1 MRLKLVSLL
10 IILSGLSA
18 CSTTEKPTKN
28 SDSINSSANAL
39 QNQATS
45 ADAIYKLALNRT
57 GADKIQLLYSAR
69 DAAISEQSWP
79 LLENICNELEQTPSV
94 DKIQNRLYIAYA
106 QKQQNKNDQ
115 ALVILQSLDGQ
126 LKQPE
131 HFAWH
136 QYLTASIYASQNFP
150 KRAAPYFFRASE
162 TANKNSIEIP
172 TLQQTLWNNLT
183 KLSSYALE
191 RFNRGSVI
199 QQGWVNLALYHQV
212 YANSGVELDQAINNW
227 RRRYPSHPATAIL
240 PEQDETLTDLAPVN
254 IERLVVLIPQSGA
267 NERLGDALKAG
278 VLAALDNQNISETL
292 FIDENLTTEELTAQ
306 FTELNPDFVIG
317 PLLKAN
323 IDKLAQAKTL
333 IDTPTLHLNTFD
345 GERLSLQHY
354 FFALN
359 PEHEVQQA
367 LEHFLAKGYQKPMLL
382 APNNANGQRLIDYF
396 NIQWQRYSET
406 KPEVGFYNDNKDM
419 PNTITNLLE
428 VDKSKQRIKTVK
440 SLFRQEVESE
450 TRSRSDIDAIYIL
463 GDAVETRLIKP
474 YLDVNVS
481 TFAQRIPL
489 YASSK
494 SHSKQID
501 RTDKGDLEGLYFTEL
516 PWMLNSQIKQH
527 NLRNQYN
534 TLWPENAD
542 ISQRLFAMA
551 YDSVSVLND
560 IRQLSIMPGNK
571 FTGLSGKLS
580 VNTSGHIERTLDWA
594 QYKNRR
600 IKAVQL
606 ETKQPVPLFMQSA
619 NEANSTQTFN

>member
-1 MRLKLVSLL
+1 
-10 IILSGLSA
+10 LSGLSA

-28 SDSINSSANAL
+28 SDSINTSANAL

-162 TANKNSIEIP
+162 TANKNNIEIP
-172 TLQQTLWNNLT
+172 ALQSALWDNLT

-199 QQGWVNLALYHQV
+199 QQGWTNLALYHQV

-227 RRRYPSHPATAIL
+227 RRRYPGHPAVAIL
-240 PEQDETLTDLAPVN
+240 PEQDEALADLAPVN
-254 IERLVVLIPQSGA
+254 IERLAVLLPQSGA

-278 VLAALDNQNISETL
+278 ILAGLDKQTINDTV
-292 FIDENLTTEELTAQ
+292 FIDENLSTQVLSEQLSQ
-306 FTELNPDFVIG
+306 FNPDFVIG

-382 APNNANGQRLIDYF
+382 APNNANGQRLVDYF

-406 KPEVGFYNDNKDM
+406 KPQIGFYNDNKDM
-419 PNTITNLLE
+419 PNTITSLLE

-440 SLFRQEVESE
+440 SLFKQEVESE

-463 GDAVETRLIKP
+463 GDAIETRLIKP

-516 PWMLNSQIKQH
+516 PWMLNATVKQH

-551 YDSVSVLND
+551 YDAVSVLSD
-560 IRQLSIMPGNK
+560 IRQLSVMPGNK

-594 QYKNRR
+594 QYTNRR

-619 NEANSTQTFN
+619 NESNTLTFD

>member
-1 MRLKLVSLL
+1 VRLKLVSLL

-28 SDSINSSANAL
+28 SDSINTSANAL

-162 TANKNSIEIP
+162 TANKNNIEIP
-172 TLQQTLWNNLT
+172 ALQSALWDNLT

-199 QQGWVNLALYHQV
+199 QQGWTNLALYHQV

-227 RRRYPSHPATAIL
+227 RRRYPGHPAVAIL
-240 PEQDETLTDLAPVN
+240 PEQDEALADLAPVN
-254 IERLVVLIPQSGA
+254 IERLAVLLPQSGA

-278 VLAALDNQNISETL
+278 ILAGLDKQTISDTV
-292 FIDENLTTEELTAQ
+292 FIDENLATQVLSEQLSQ
-306 FTELNPDFVIG
+306 FNPDFVIG

-382 APNNANGQRLIDYF
+382 APNNANGQRLVDYF

-406 KPEVGFYNDNKDM
+406 KPQIGFYNDNKDM
-419 PNTITNLLE
+419 PNTITSLLE

-440 SLFRQEVESE
+440 SLFKQEVESE

-463 GDAVETRLIKP
+463 GDAIETRLIKP

-516 PWMLNSQIKQH
+516 PWMLNATVKQH

-534 TLWPENAD
+534 TLWPANAD

-551 YDSVSVLND
+551 YDAVSVLSD
-560 IRQLSIMPGNK
+560 IRQLSVMPGNK

-594 QYKNRR
+594 QYTNRR

-619 NEANSTQTFN
+619 NESNTLTFD

>member
-28 SDSINSSANAL
+28 SDSINTSANAL

-162 TANKNSIEIP
+162 TANKNNIEIP
-172 TLQQTLWNNLT
+172 ALQSALWDNLT

-199 QQGWVNLALYHQV
+199 QQGWTNLALYHQV

-227 RRRYPSHPATAIL
+227 RRRYPGHPAVAIL
-240 PEQDETLTDLAPVN
+240 PEQDEALADLAPVN
-254 IERLVVLIPQSGA
+254 IERLAVLLPQSGA

-278 VLAALDNQNISETL
+278 ILAGLDKQSISDTV
-292 FIDENLTTEELTAQ
+292 FIDENLSTQVLSEQLSQ
-306 FTELNPDFVIG
+306 FNPDFVIG

-382 APNNANGQRLIDYF
+382 APNNANGQRLVDYF

-406 KPEVGFYNDNKDM
+406 KPQIGFYNDNKDM
-419 PNTITNLLE
+419 PNTITSLLE

-440 SLFRQEVESE
+440 SLFKQEVESE

-463 GDAVETRLIKP
+463 GDAIETRLIKP

-516 PWMLNSQIKQH
+516 PWMLNATVKQH

-551 YDSVSVLND
+551 YDAVSVLSD
-560 IRQLSIMPGNK
+560 IRQLSVMPGNK

-594 QYKNRR
+594 QYTNRR

-619 NEANSTQTFN
+619 NESATLTFD

>member
-28 SDSINSSANAL
+28 SDSINTSANAL

-162 TANKNSIEIP
+162 TANKNNIEIP
-172 TLQQTLWNNLT
+172 ALQSALWDNLT

-199 QQGWVNLALYHQV
+199 QQGWTNLALYHQV

-227 RRRYPSHPATAIL
+227 RRRYPGHPAVAIL
-240 PEQDETLTDLAPVN
+240 PEQDEALADLAPVN
-254 IERLVVLIPQSGA
+254 IERLAVLLPQSGA

-278 VLAALDNQNISETL
+278 ILAGLDKQTISDTI
-292 FIDENLTTEELTAQ
+292 FIDESLSTQVLSEQLSQ
-306 FTELNPDFVIG
+306 FNPDFVIG

-382 APNNANGQRLIDYF
+382 APNNANGQRLVDYF

-406 KPEVGFYNDNKDM
+406 KPQIGFYNDNKDM
-419 PNTITNLLE
+419 PNTITSLLE

-440 SLFRQEVESE
+440 SLFKQEVESE

-463 GDAVETRLIKP
+463 GDAIETRLIKP

-516 PWMLNSQIKQH
+516 PWMLNATVKQH

-551 YDSVSVLND
+551 YDAVSVLSD
-560 IRQLSIMPGNK
+560 IRQLSVMPGNK

-594 QYKNRR
+594 QYTNRR

-619 NEANSTQTFN
+619 NESTTLTFD

>member
-1 MRLKLVSLL
+1 
-10 IILSGLSA
+10 LSGLSA

-28 SDSINSSANAL
+28 SDSINTSANAL

-162 TANKNSIEIP
+162 TANKNNIEIP
-172 TLQQTLWNNLT
+172 ALQSALWDNLT

-199 QQGWVNLALYHQV
+199 QQGWTNLALYHQV
-212 YANSGVELDQAINNW
+212 YANSGVELDQAVNNW
-227 RRRYPSHPATAIL
+227 RRRYPGHPAVAIL
-240 PEQDETLTDLAPVN
+240 PEQDEALADLAPVN
-254 IERLVVLIPQSGA
+254 IERLAVLLPQSGA

-278 VLAALDNQNISETL
+278 ILAGLDKQTISDTV
-292 FIDENLTTEELTAQ
+292 FIDENLSTQVLSEQLSQ
-306 FTELNPDFVIG
+306 FNPDFVIG

-382 APNNANGQRLIDYF
+382 APNNANGQRLVDYF

-406 KPEVGFYNDNKDM
+406 KPQIGFYNDNKDM
-419 PNTITNLLE
+419 PNTITSLLE

-440 SLFRQEVESE
+440 SLFKQEVESE

-463 GDAVETRLIKP
+463 GDAIETRLIKP

-516 PWMLNSQIKQH
+516 PWMLNATVKQH

-551 YDSVSVLND
+551 YDAVSVLSD
-560 IRQLSIMPGNK
+560 IRQLSVMPGNK

-594 QYKNRR
+594 QYTNRR

-619 NEANSTQTFN
+619 NESTTLTFD

>member
-1 MRLKLVSLL
+1 M
-10 IILSGLSA
+10 SGLSA

-28 SDSINSSANAL
+28 SDSINTSANAL

-162 TANKNSIEIP
+162 TANKNNIEIP
-172 TLQQTLWNNLT
+172 ALQSALWDNLT

-199 QQGWVNLALYHQV
+199 QQGWTNLALYHQV

-227 RRRYPSHPATAIL
+227 RRRYPGHPAVAIL
-240 PEQDETLTDLAPVN
+240 PEQDEALADLAPVN
-254 IERLVVLIPQSGA
+254 IERLAVLLPQSGA

-278 VLAALDNQNISETL
+278 ILAGLDKQTINDTV
-292 FIDENLTTEELTAQ
+292 FIDENLSTQVLSEQLSQ
-306 FTELNPDFVIG
+306 FNPDFVIG

-382 APNNANGQRLIDYF
+382 APNNANGQRLVDYF

-406 KPEVGFYNDNKDM
+406 KPQIGFYNDNKDM
-419 PNTITNLLE
+419 PNTITSLLE

-440 SLFRQEVESE
+440 SLFKQEVESE

-463 GDAVETRLIKP
+463 GDAIETRLIKP

-516 PWMLNSQIKQH
+516 PWMLNATVKQH

-551 YDSVSVLND
+551 YDAVSVLSD
-560 IRQLSIMPGNK
+560 IRQLSVMPGNK

-594 QYKNRR
+594 QYTNRR

-619 NEANSTQTFN
+619 NESNTLTFD

>member
-28 SDSINSSANAL
+28 SDSINTSANAL

-162 TANKNSIEIP
+162 TANKNNIEIP
-172 TLQQTLWNNLT
+172 ALQSALWDNLT

-199 QQGWVNLALYHQV
+199 QQGWTNLALYHQV

-227 RRRYPSHPATAIL
+227 RRRYPGHPAVAIL
-240 PEQDETLTDLAPVN
+240 PEQDEALADLAPVN
-254 IERLVVLIPQSGA
+254 IERLAVLLPQSGA

-278 VLAALDNQNISETL
+278 ILAGLDKQTISDTV
-292 FIDENLTTEELTAQ
+292 FIDENLATQVLSEQLSQ
-306 FTELNPDFVIG
+306 FNPDFVIG

-382 APNNANGQRLIDYF
+382 APNNANGQRLVDYF

-406 KPEVGFYNDNKDM
+406 KPQIGFYNDNKDM
-419 PNTITNLLE
+419 PNTITSLLE

-440 SLFRQEVESE
+440 SLFKQEVESE

-463 GDAVETRLIKP
+463 GDAIETRLIKP

-516 PWMLNSQIKQH
+516 PWMLNATVKQH

-551 YDSVSVLND
+551 YDAVSVLSD
-560 IRQLSIMPGNK
+560 IRQLSVMPGNK

-594 QYKNRR
+594 QYTNRR

-619 NEANSTQTFN
+619 NESTTLTFD

>member
-1 MRLKLVSLL
+1 M
-10 IILSGLSA
+10 SGLSA

-28 SDSINSSANAL
+28 SDSINTSANAL

-162 TANKNSIEIP
+162 TANKNNIEIP
-172 TLQQTLWNNLT
+172 ALQSALWDNLT

-199 QQGWVNLALYHQV
+199 QQGWTNLALYHQV

-227 RRRYPSHPATAIL
+227 RRRYPGHPAVAIL
-240 PEQDETLTDLAPVN
+240 PEQDEALADLAPVN
-254 IERLVVLIPQSGA
+254 IERLAVLLPQSGA

-278 VLAALDNQNISETL
+278 ILAGLDKQTISDTV
-292 FIDENLTTEELTAQ
+292 FIDENLATQVLSEQLSQ
-306 FTELNPDFVIG
+306 FNPDFVIG

-382 APNNANGQRLIDYF
+382 APNNANGQRLVDYF

-406 KPEVGFYNDNKDM
+406 KPQIGFYNDNKDM
-419 PNTITNLLE
+419 PNTITSLLE

-440 SLFRQEVESE
+440 SLFKQEVESE

-463 GDAVETRLIKP
+463 GDAIETRLIKP

-516 PWMLNSQIKQH
+516 PWMLNATVKQH

-551 YDSVSVLND
+551 YDAVSVLSD
-560 IRQLSIMPGNK
+560 IRQLSVMPGNK

-594 QYKNRR
+594 QYTNRR

-619 NEANSTQTFN
+619 NESNTLTFD

>member
-28 SDSINSSANAL
+28 SDSINTSANAL

-162 TANKNSIEIP
+162 TANKNNIEIP
-172 TLQQTLWNNLT
+172 ALQSALWDNLT

-199 QQGWVNLALYHQV
+199 QQGWTNLALYHQV

-227 RRRYPSHPATAIL
+227 RRRYPGHPAVAIL
-240 PEQDETLTDLAPVN
+240 PEQDEALADLAPVN
-254 IERLVVLIPQSGA
+254 IERLAVLLPQSGA

-278 VLAALDNQNISETL
+278 ILAGLDKQTISDTV
-292 FIDENLTTEELTAQ
+292 FIDENLATQVLSEQLSQ
-306 FTELNPDFVIG
+306 FNPDFVIG

-382 APNNANGQRLIDYF
+382 APNNANGQRLVDYF

-406 KPEVGFYNDNKDM
+406 KPQIGFYNDNKDM
-419 PNTITNLLE
+419 PNTITSLLE

-440 SLFRQEVESE
+440 SLFKQEVESE

-463 GDAVETRLIKP
+463 GDAIETRLIKP

-516 PWMLNSQIKQH
+516 PWMLNATVKQH

-551 YDSVSVLND
+551 YDAVSVLSD
-560 IRQLSIMPGNK
+560 IRQLSVMPGNK

-594 QYKNRR
+594 QYTNRR

-619 NEANSTQTFN
+619 NESNTLTFD

>member
-28 SDSINSSANAL
+28 SDSIYTSANAL

-162 TANKNSIEIP
+162 TANKNNIEIP
-172 TLQQTLWNNLT
+172 ALQSALWDNLT

-199 QQGWVNLALYHQV
+199 QQGWTNLALYHQV

-227 RRRYPSHPATAIL
+227 RRRYPSHPAVAIL
-240 PEQDETLTDLAPVN
+240 PEQDEALADLAPVN
-254 IERLVVLIPQSGA
+254 IERLAVLLPQSGA

-278 VLAALDNQNISETL
+278 ILAGLDKQTISDTV
-292 FIDENLTTEELTAQ
+292 FIDENLSTQVLSEQLSQ
-306 FTELNPDFVIG
+306 FNPDFVIG

-382 APNNANGQRLIDYF
+382 APNNANGQRLVDYF

-406 KPEVGFYNDNKDM
+406 KPQIGFYNDNKDM
-419 PNTITNLLE
+419 PNTITSLLE

-440 SLFRQEVESE
+440 SLFKQEVESE

-463 GDAVETRLIKP
+463 GDAIETRLIKP

-516 PWMLNSQIKQH
+516 PWMLNATVKQH

-551 YDSVSVLND
+551 YDAVSVLSD
-560 IRQLSIMPGNK
+560 IRQLSVMPGNK

-594 QYKNRR
+594 QYTNRR

-619 NEANSTQTFN
+619 NESTTLTFD

>member
-1 MRLKLVSLL
+1 VRLKLVSLL

-28 SDSINSSANAL
+28 SDSINTSANAL

-162 TANKNSIEIP
+162 TANKNNIEIP
-172 TLQQTLWNNLT
+172 ALQSALWDNLT

-199 QQGWVNLALYHQV
+199 QQGWTNLALYHQV

-227 RRRYPSHPATAIL
+227 RRRYPGHPAVAIL
-240 PEQDETLTDLAPVN
+240 PEQDEALADLAPVN
-254 IERLVVLIPQSGA
+254 IERLAVLLPQSGA

-278 VLAALDNQNISETL
+278 ILAGLDKQTISDTV
-292 FIDENLTTEELTAQ
+292 FIDENLSTQVLSEQLSQ
-306 FTELNPDFVIG
+306 FNPDFVIG

-382 APNNANGQRLIDYF
+382 APNNANGQRLVDYF

-406 KPEVGFYNDNKDM
+406 KPQIGFYNDNKDM
-419 PNTITNLLE
+419 PNTITSLLE

-440 SLFRQEVESE
+440 SLFKQEVESE

-463 GDAVETRLIKP
+463 GDAIETRLIKP

-516 PWMLNSQIKQH
+516 PWMLNATVKQH

-551 YDSVSVLND
+551 YDAVSVLSD
-560 IRQLSIMPGNK
+560 IRQLSVMPGNK

-594 QYKNRR
+594 QYTNRR

-619 NEANSTQTFN
+619 NESNTLTFD

>member
-18 CSTTEKPTKN
+18 CSTTEKPIKN
-28 SDSINSSANAL
+28 SDSINTSANAL

-162 TANKNSIEIP
+162 TANKNNIEIP
-172 TLQQTLWNNLT
+172 ALQSALWDNLT

-199 QQGWVNLALYHQV
+199 QQGWTNLALYHQV

-227 RRRYPSHPATAIL
+227 RRRYPGHPAVAIL
-240 PEQDETLTDLAPVN
+240 TEQDEALADLAPVN
-254 IERLVVLIPQSGA
+254 IERLAVLLPQSGA

-278 VLAALDNQNISETL
+278 ILAGLDKQTISDTV
-292 FIDENLTTEELTAQ
+292 FIDENLSTQVLSEQLSQ
-306 FTELNPDFVIG
+306 FNPDFVIG

-354 FFALN
+354 FFALS

-382 APNNANGQRLIDYF
+382 APNNANGQRLVDYF

-406 KPEVGFYNDNKDM
+406 KPQIGFYNDNKDM
-419 PNTITNLLE
+419 PNTITSLLE

-440 SLFRQEVESE
+440 SLFKQEVESE

-463 GDAVETRLIKP
+463 GDAIETRLIKP

-516 PWMLNSQIKQH
+516 PWMLNATVKQH

-551 YDSVSVLND
+551 YDAVSVLSD
-560 IRQLSIMPGNK
+560 IRQLSVMPGNK

-594 QYKNRR
+594 QYTNRR

-619 NEANSTQTFN
+619 NESNTLTFD

>member
-1 MRLKLVSLL
+1 VRLKLVSLL

-28 SDSINSSANAL
+28 SDSINTSANAL

-162 TANKNSIEIP
+162 TANKNNIEIP
-172 TLQQTLWNNLT
+172 ALQSALWDNLT

-199 QQGWVNLALYHQV
+199 QQGWTNLALYHQV

-227 RRRYPSHPATAIL
+227 RRRYPGHPAVAIL
-240 PEQDETLTDLAPVN
+240 PEQDEALADLAPVN
-254 IERLVVLIPQSGA
+254 IERLAVLLPQSGA

-278 VLAALDNQNISETL
+278 ILAGLDKQSISDTV
-292 FIDENLTTEELTAQ
+292 FIDENLATQVLSEQLSQ
-306 FTELNPDFVIG
+306 FNPDFVIG

-382 APNNANGQRLIDYF
+382 APNNANGQRLVDYF

-406 KPEVGFYNDNKDM
+406 KPQIGFYNDNKDM
-419 PNTITNLLE
+419 PNTITSLLE

-440 SLFRQEVESE
+440 SLFKQEVESE

-463 GDAVETRLIKP
+463 GDAIETRLIKP

-516 PWMLNSQIKQH
+516 PWMLNATVKQH

-551 YDSVSVLND
+551 YDAVSVLSD
-560 IRQLSIMPGNK
+560 IRQLSVMPGNK

-594 QYKNRR
+594 QYTNRR

-619 NEANSTQTFN
+619 NESTTLTFD

>member
-28 SDSINSSANAL
+28 SDSINTSANAL

-162 TANKNSIEIP
+162 TANKNNIEIP
-172 TLQQTLWNNLT
+172 ALQSALWDNLT

-199 QQGWVNLALYHQV
+199 QQGWTNLALYHQV

-227 RRRYPSHPATAIL
+227 RRRYPGHPAVAIL
-240 PEQDETLTDLAPVN
+240 PEQDEALADLAPVN
-254 IERLVVLIPQSGA
+254 IERLAVLLPQSGA

-278 VLAALDNQNISETL
+278 ILAGLDKQTISDTV
-292 FIDENLTTEELTAQ
+292 FIDENLATQVLSEQLSQ
-306 FTELNPDFVIG
+306 FNPDFVIG

-382 APNNANGQRLIDYF
+382 APNNANGQRLVDYF

-406 KPEVGFYNDNKDM
+406 KPQIGFYNDNKDM
-419 PNTITNLLE
+419 PNTITSLLE

-440 SLFRQEVESE
+440 SLFKQEVESE

-463 GDAVETRLIKP
+463 GDAIETRLIKP

-516 PWMLNSQIKQH
+516 PWMLNATVKQH

-534 TLWPENAD
+534 TLWPANAD

-551 YDSVSVLND
+551 YDAVSVLSD
-560 IRQLSIMPGNK
+560 IRQLSVMPGNK

-594 QYKNRR
+594 QYTNRR

-619 NEANSTQTFN
+619 NESNTLTFD

>member
-28 SDSINSSANAL
+28 SDSINTSANAL

-115 ALVILQSLDGQ
+115 ALVILQSLDGH

-162 TANKNSIEIP
+162 TANKNNIEIP
-172 TLQQTLWNNLT
+172 ALQSALWDNLT

-199 QQGWVNLALYHQV
+199 QQGWTNLALYHQV

-227 RRRYPSHPATAIL
+227 RRRYPGHPAVAIL
-240 PEQDETLTDLAPVN
+240 PEQDEALADLAPVN
-254 IERLVVLIPQSGA
+254 IERLAVLLPQSGA

-278 VLAALDNQNISETL
+278 ILAGLDKQSISDTV
-292 FIDENLTTEELTAQ
+292 FIDENLATQVLSEQLSK
-306 FTELNPDFVIG
+306 FNPDFVIG

-382 APNNANGQRLIDYF
+382 APNNANGQRLVDYF

-406 KPEVGFYNDNKDM
+406 KPQIGFYNDNKDM
-419 PNTITNLLE
+419 PNTITSLLE

-440 SLFRQEVESE
+440 SLFKQEVESE

-463 GDAVETRLIKP
+463 GDAIETRLIKP

-516 PWMLNSQIKQH
+516 PWMLNATVKQH

-551 YDSVSVLND
+551 YDAVSVLSD
-560 IRQLSIMPGNK
+560 IRQLSVMPGNK

-594 QYKNRR
+594 QYTNRR

-619 NEANSTQTFN
+619 NESNTLTFD

>member
-1 MRLKLVSLL
+1 
-10 IILSGLSA
+10 LSGLSA

-28 SDSINSSANAL
+28 SDSTNASANAL

-162 TANKNSIEIP
+162 TANKNNIELP
-172 TLQQTLWNNLT
+172 ALQQALWDNLT

-199 QQGWVNLALYHQV
+199 QQGWTNLALYHQV

-227 RRRYPSHPATAIL
+227 RRRYPGHPGVAIL
-240 PEQDETLTDLAPVN
+240 PEQDEALADLAPVN
-254 IERLVVLIPQSGA
+254 IERLAVLLPQSGA

-278 VLAALDNQNISETL
+278 ILAGLDKQTISDTV
-292 FIDENLTTEELTAQ
+292 FIDENLSTQALSEQLSQ
-306 FTELNPDFVIG
+306 LNPDFVIG

-333 IDTPTLHLNTFD
+333 IDTPTLHLNTFE

-382 APNNANGQRLIDYF
+382 APNNTNGQRLVDYF

-406 KPEVGFYNDNKDM
+406 KPQIGFYNDNKDM
-419 PNTITNLLE
+419 PNTISNLLE

-440 SLFRQEVESE
+440 SLFKQEVESE

-463 GDAVETRLIKP
+463 GDATETRLIKP

-481 TFAQRIPL
+481 TFAERIPL

-516 PWMLNSQIKQH
+516 PWMLNSTVKQH

-551 YDSVSVLND
+551 YDAVSVLSD

-594 QYKNRR
+594 QYTNRR

-619 NEANSTQTFN
+619 NESTSLTFD

>member
-28 SDSINSSANAL
+28 SDSINTSANAL

-162 TANKNSIEIP
+162 TANKNNIEIP
-172 TLQQTLWNNLT
+172 ALQSALWDNLT

-199 QQGWVNLALYHQV
+199 QQGWTNLALYHQV

-227 RRRYPSHPATAIL
+227 RRRYPGHPAVAIL
-240 PEQDETLTDLAPVN
+240 PEQDEALADLAPVN
-254 IERLVVLIPQSGA
+254 IERLAVLLPQSGA

-278 VLAALDNQNISETL
+278 ILAGLDKQTISDTV
-292 FIDENLTTEELTAQ
+292 FIDENLSTQVLSEQLSQ
-306 FTELNPDFVIG
+306 FNPDFVIG

-382 APNNANGQRLIDYF
+382 APNNANGQRLVDYF
-396 NIQWQRYSET
+396 NVQWQRYSET
-406 KPEVGFYNDNKDM
+406 KPQIGFYNDNKDM
-419 PNTITNLLE
+419 PNTITSLLE

-440 SLFRQEVESE
+440 SLFKQEVESE

-463 GDAVETRLIKP
+463 GDAIETRLIKP

-516 PWMLNSQIKQH
+516 PWMLNATVKQH

-551 YDSVSVLND
+551 YDAVSVLSD
-560 IRQLSIMPGNK
+560 IRQLSVMPGNK

-594 QYKNRR
+594 QYTNRR

-619 NEANSTQTFN
+619 NESNTLTFD

>member
-1 MRLKLVSLL
+1 MRLKLVGLL

-18 CSTTEKPTKN
+18 CSTTEKPIKN
-28 SDSINSSANAL
+28 SDSINTSANAL

-162 TANKNSIEIP
+162 TANKNNIEIP
-172 TLQQTLWNNLT
+172 ALQSALWDNLT

-199 QQGWVNLALYHQV
+199 QQGWTNLALYHQV

-227 RRRYPSHPATAIL
+227 RRRYPGHPAVAIL
-240 PEQDETLTDLAPVN
+240 TEQDEALADLAPVN
-254 IERLVVLIPQSGA
+254 IERLAVLLPQSGA

-278 VLAALDNQNISETL
+278 ILAGLDKQTISDTV
-292 FIDENLTTEELTAQ
+292 FIDENLSTQVLSEQLSQ
-306 FTELNPDFVIG
+306 FNPDFVIG

-354 FFALN
+354 FFALS

-382 APNNANGQRLIDYF
+382 APNNANGQRLVDYF

-406 KPEVGFYNDNKDM
+406 KPQIGFYNDNKDM
-419 PNTITNLLE
+419 PNTITSLLE

-440 SLFRQEVESE
+440 SLFKQEVESE

-463 GDAVETRLIKP
+463 GDAIETRLIKP

-516 PWMLNSQIKQH
+516 PWMLNATVKQH

-551 YDSVSVLND
+551 YDAVSVLSD
-560 IRQLSIMPGNK
+560 IRQLSVMPGNK

-594 QYKNRR
+594 QYTNRR

-619 NEANSTQTFN
+619 NESNTLTFD

>member
-28 SDSINSSANAL
+28 SDSINTSANAL

-162 TANKNSIEIP
+162 TANKNNIEIP
-172 TLQQTLWNNLT
+172 ALQSALWDNLT

-199 QQGWVNLALYHQV
+199 QQGWTNLALYHQV

-227 RRRYPSHPATAIL
+227 RRRYPGHPAVAIL
-240 PEQDETLTDLAPVN
+240 PEQDEALADLAPVN
-254 IERLVVLIPQSGA
+254 IERLAVLLPQSGA

-278 VLAALDNQNISETL
+278 ILAGLDKQTISDTV
-292 FIDENLTTEELTAQ
+292 FIDENLATQVLSEQLSQ
-306 FTELNPDFVIG
+306 FNPDFVIG

-382 APNNANGQRLIDYF
+382 APNNANGQRLVDYF

-406 KPEVGFYNDNKDM
+406 KPQIGFYNDNKDM
-419 PNTITNLLE
+419 PNTITSLLE

-440 SLFRQEVESE
+440 SLFKQEVESE

-463 GDAVETRLIKP
+463 GDAIETRLIKP

-516 PWMLNSQIKQH
+516 PWMLNTTVKQH

-551 YDSVSVLND
+551 YDAVSVLSD
-560 IRQLSIMPGNK
+560 IRQLSVMPGNK

-594 QYKNRR
+594 QYTNRR

-619 NEANSTQTFN
+619 NESTTLTFD

>member
-28 SDSINSSANAL
+28 SDSINTSANAL

-162 TANKNSIEIP
+162 TANKNNIEIP
-172 TLQQTLWNNLT
+172 ALQSALWDNLT

-199 QQGWVNLALYHQV
+199 QQGWTNLALYHQV

-227 RRRYPSHPATAIL
+227 RRRYPGHPAIAIL
-240 PEQDETLTDLAPVN
+240 PEQDEALADLAPVN
-254 IERLVVLIPQSGA
+254 IERLAVLLPQSGA

-278 VLAALDNQNISETL
+278 ILAGLDKQTISDTV
-292 FIDENLTTEELTAQ
+292 FIDENLSTQVLSEQLSQ
-306 FTELNPDFVIG
+306 FNPDFVIG

-354 FFALN
+354 FFALS

-382 APNNANGQRLIDYF
+382 APNNANGQRLVDYF

-406 KPEVGFYNDNKDM
+406 KPQIGFYNDNKDM
-419 PNTITNLLE
+419 PNTITSLLE

-440 SLFRQEVESE
+440 SLFKQEVESE

-463 GDAVETRLIKP
+463 GDAIETRLIKP

-516 PWMLNSQIKQH
+516 PWMLNATVKQH

-551 YDSVSVLND
+551 YDAVSVLSD
-560 IRQLSIMPGNK
+560 IRQLSVMPGNK

-594 QYKNRR
+594 QYTNRR

-619 NEANSTQTFN
+619 NESNTLTFD

>member
-28 SDSINSSANAL
+28 SDSINTSANTL

-162 TANKNSIEIP
+162 TANKNNIEIP
-172 TLQQTLWNNLT
+172 ALQSALWDNLT

-199 QQGWVNLALYHQV
+199 QQGWTNLALYHQV

-227 RRRYPSHPATAIL
+227 RRRYPGHPAVAIL
-240 PEQDETLTDLAPVN
+240 PEQDEALADLAPVN
-254 IERLVVLIPQSGA
+254 IERLAVLLPQSGA

-278 VLAALDNQNISETL
+278 ILAGLDKQTISDTV
-292 FIDENLTTEELTAQ
+292 FIDENLATQVLSEQLSQ
-306 FTELNPDFVIG
+306 FNPDFVIG

-382 APNNANGQRLIDYF
+382 APNNANGQRLVDYF

-406 KPEVGFYNDNKDM
+406 KPQIGFYNDNKDM
-419 PNTITNLLE
+419 PNTITSLLE

-440 SLFRQEVESE
+440 SLFKQEVESE

-463 GDAVETRLIKP
+463 GDAIETRLIKP

-516 PWMLNSQIKQH
+516 PWMLNATVKQH

-551 YDSVSVLND
+551 YDAVSVLSD
-560 IRQLSIMPGNK
+560 IRQLSVMPGNK

-594 QYKNRR
+594 QYTNRR

-619 NEANSTQTFN
+619 NESNTLTFD

>member
-28 SDSINSSANAL
+28 SDSINTSANAL

-94 DKIQNRLYIAYA
+94 DKIQNRLYIAYV

-162 TANKNSIEIP
+162 TANKNNIEIP
-172 TLQQTLWNNLT
+172 ALQSALWDNLT

-199 QQGWVNLALYHQV
+199 QQGWTNLALYHQV

-227 RRRYPSHPATAIL
+227 RRRYPGHPAVAIL
-240 PEQDETLTDLAPVN
+240 PEQDEALADLAPVN
-254 IERLVVLIPQSGA
+254 IERLAVLLPQSGA

-278 VLAALDNQNISETL
+278 ILAGLDKQSISDTV
-292 FIDENLTTEELTAQ
+292 FIDENLSTQVLSEQLSQ
-306 FTELNPDFVIG
+306 FNPDFVIG

-382 APNNANGQRLIDYF
+382 APNNANGQRLVDYF

-406 KPEVGFYNDNKDM
+406 KPQIGFYNDNKDM
-419 PNTITNLLE
+419 PNTITSLLE

-440 SLFRQEVESE
+440 SLFKQEVESE

-463 GDAVETRLIKP
+463 GDAIETRLIKP

-516 PWMLNSQIKQH
+516 PWMLNATVKQH

-551 YDSVSVLND
+551 YDAVSVLSD
-560 IRQLSIMPGNK
+560 IRQLSVMPGNK

-594 QYKNRR
+594 QYTNRR

-619 NEANSTQTFN
+619 NESATLTFD

>member
-1 MRLKLVSLL
+1 VRLKLVSLL

-28 SDSINSSANAL
+28 SDSINTSANAL

-162 TANKNSIEIP
+162 TANKNNIEIP
-172 TLQQTLWNNLT
+172 ALQSALWDNLT

-199 QQGWVNLALYHQV
+199 QQGWTNLALYHQV

-227 RRRYPSHPATAIL
+227 RRRYPGHPAVAIL
-240 PEQDETLTDLAPVN
+240 PEQDEALADLAPVN
-254 IERLVVLIPQSGA
+254 IERLAVLLPQSGA

-278 VLAALDNQNISETL
+278 ILAGLDKQTISDTV
-292 FIDENLTTEELTAQ
+292 FIDENLATQVLSEQLSQ
-306 FTELNPDFVIG
+306 FNPDFVIG

-382 APNNANGQRLIDYF
+382 APNNANGQRLVDYF

-406 KPEVGFYNDNKDM
+406 KPQIGFYNDNKDM
-419 PNTITNLLE
+419 PNTITSLLE

-440 SLFRQEVESE
+440 SLFKQEVESE

-463 GDAVETRLIKP
+463 GDAIETRLIKP

-516 PWMLNSQIKQH
+516 PWMLNTTVKQH

-551 YDSVSVLND
+551 YDAVSVLSD
-560 IRQLSIMPGNK
+560 IRQLSVMPGNK

-594 QYKNRR
+594 QYTNRR

-619 NEANSTQTFN
+619 NESTTLTFD

>member
-28 SDSINSSANAL
+28 SDSINTSANAL

-162 TANKNSIEIP
+162 TANKNNIEIP
-172 TLQQTLWNNLT
+172 ALQSALWDNLT

-199 QQGWVNLALYHQV
+199 QQGWTNLALYHQV

-227 RRRYPSHPATAIL
+227 RRRYPGHPAVAIL
-240 PEQDETLTDLAPVN
+240 PEQDEALADLAPVN
-254 IERLVVLIPQSGA
+254 IERLAVLLPQSGA

-278 VLAALDNQNISETL
+278 ILAGLDKQSISDTV
-292 FIDENLTTEELTAQ
+292 FIDENLATQVLSEQLSQ
-306 FTELNPDFVIG
+306 FNPDFVIG

-382 APNNANGQRLIDYF
+382 APNNANGQRLVDYF

-406 KPEVGFYNDNKDM
+406 KPQIGFYNDNKDM
-419 PNTITNLLE
+419 PNTITSLLE

-440 SLFRQEVESE
+440 SLFKQEVESE

-463 GDAVETRLIKP
+463 GDAIETRLIKP

-516 PWMLNSQIKQH
+516 PWMLNATVKQH

-551 YDSVSVLND
+551 YDAVSVLSD
-560 IRQLSIMPGNK
+560 IRQLSVMPGNK

-594 QYKNRR
+594 QYTNRR

-619 NEANSTQTFN
+619 NESNTLTFD

>member
-28 SDSINSSANAL
+28 SDSINTSANAL

-162 TANKNSIEIP
+162 TANKNNIEIP
-172 TLQQTLWNNLT
+172 ALQSALWDNLT

-199 QQGWVNLALYHQV
+199 QQGWTNLALYHQV

-227 RRRYPSHPATAIL
+227 RRRYPGHPAVAIL
-240 PEQDETLTDLAPVN
+240 PEQDEALADLAPVN
-254 IERLVVLIPQSGA
+254 IERLAVLLPQSGA

-278 VLAALDNQNISETL
+278 ILAGLDKQTINDTV
-292 FIDENLTTEELTAQ
+292 FIDENLSTQVLSEQLSQ
-306 FTELNPDFVIG
+306 FNPDFVIG

-382 APNNANGQRLIDYF
+382 APNNANGQRLVDYF

-406 KPEVGFYNDNKDM
+406 KPQIGFYNDNKDM
-419 PNTITNLLE
+419 PNTITSLLE

-440 SLFRQEVESE
+440 SLFKQEVESE

-463 GDAVETRLIKP
+463 GDAIETRLIKP

-516 PWMLNSQIKQH
+516 PWMLNATVKQH

-551 YDSVSVLND
+551 YDAVSVLSD
-560 IRQLSIMPGNK
+560 IRQLSVMPGNK

-594 QYKNRR
+594 QYTNRR

-619 NEANSTQTFN
+619 NESNTLTFD